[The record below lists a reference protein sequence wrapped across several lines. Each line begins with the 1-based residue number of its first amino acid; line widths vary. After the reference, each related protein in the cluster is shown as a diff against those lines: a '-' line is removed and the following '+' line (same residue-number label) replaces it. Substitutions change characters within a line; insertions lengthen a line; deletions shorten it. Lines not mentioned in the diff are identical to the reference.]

1 MATDEL
7 RAFGL
12 LIKTRRKT
20 ARLSLERLAVLCGL
34 SSSSIKHVERG
45 RVSLATCSALLATPE
60 LRLTIDDLP
69 SFAREP
75 HRQHRG
81 DTALLRLGLS
91 LTEFAAREEV
101 LAGVMRF
108 AAHREL
114 PELGEWAEAKLLTV
128 HRLRSALY
136 SEDELLPA
144 WRACRSNRR
153 DCTESEDRAWCR
165 GSSPIPNSPNRSA

>member
-1 MATDEL
+1 MPTDEL

-34 SSSSIKHVERG
+34 SSSSIKHVEKG

-60 LRLTIDDLP
+60 LRLTVDDLP
-69 SFAREP
+69 TFAREP
-75 HRQHRG
+75 HRQHKG

-108 AAHREL
+108 AAHRGL
-114 PELGEWAEAKLLTV
+114 PELGEWAKAKLLTV

-136 SEDELLPA
+136 STDELPA
-144 WRACRSNRR
+144 AGRACRSNRR
-153 DCTESEDRAWCR
+153 DCAGFEAEADCR
-165 GSSPIPNSPNRSA
+165 HTVG

>member
-45 RVSLATCSALLATPE
+45 RVSLGTCAALLATPE
-60 LRLTIDDLP
+60 LRLTVDDLP
-69 SFAREP
+69 SFARES
-75 HRQHRG
+75 HHQHKG
-81 DTALLRLGLS
+81 DTALLRLSLS
-91 LTEFAAREEV
+91 LTDFAAREQV
-101 LAGVMRF
+101 LAEVRRF
-108 AAHREL
+108 AAHREMS
-114 PELGEWAEAKLLTV
+114 ELGQWAEAKLRTV

-136 SEDELLPA
+136 SEDELPA
-144 WRACRSNRR
+144 AGRACQVAGR
-153 DCTESEDRAWCR
+153 CCVGLVEQAACGRA
-165 GSSPIPNSPNRSA
+165 

>member
-1 MATDEL
+1 MAMDEL

-20 ARLSLERLAVLCGL
+20 ARLSLERLAVLCGI

-60 LRLTIDDLP
+60 LRLTVDDLP

-101 LAGVMRF
+101 LAGVIRF

-136 SEDELLPA
+136 STDELPA
-144 WRACRSNRR
+144 ASRACAVAGR
-153 DCTESEDRAWCR
+153 CCVGFAEQ
-165 GSSPIPNSPNRSA
+165 SACGGM

>member
-60 LRLTIDDLP
+60 LRLTVDDLP

-75 HRQHRG
+75 HRQFRG
-81 DTALLRLGLS
+81 DSALLRLSLS
-91 LTEFAAREEV
+91 LTDFAAREQV

-114 PELGEWAEAKLLTV
+114 PELGDWAEAKLLTV
-128 HRLRSALY
+128 HRLRAALY
-136 SEDELLPA
+136 SMDELPA
-144 WRACRSNRR
+144 AGRACGTN
-153 DCTESEDRAWCR
+153 ERACS
-165 GSSPIPNSPNRSA
+165 GFGEIANCGGT

>member
-12 LIKTRRKT
+12 LIKTRRKA

-60 LRLTIDDLP
+60 LRLTVDDLP

-136 SEDELLPA
+136 SEDELPA
-144 WRACRSNRR
+144 AGRACTVGGRSCVGFAEQAVCVGAR
-153 DCTESEDRAWCR
+153 W
-165 GSSPIPNSPNRSA
+165 PNCQAFLNA

>member
-20 ARLSLERLAVLCGL
+20 ARLTLERLAVLCGI

-60 LRLTIDDLP
+60 LRLTVDDLP

-75 HRQHRG
+75 HRQHKG
-81 DTALLRLGLS
+81 DIALLRLGLS
-91 LTEFAAREEV
+91 LTEFAAREQV
-101 LAGVMRF
+101 LAEIRRF
-108 AAHREL
+108 AAHREMS
-114 PELGEWAEAKLLTV
+114 ELSQWAEAKLRTV

-153 DCTESEDRAWCR
+153 DCAGFAAVADCR
-165 GSSPIPNSPNRSA
+165 HTVG

>member
-20 ARLSLERLAVLCGL
+20 ARLSLERLAVLCGI

-60 LRLTIDDLP
+60 LRLTVEDLP

-75 HRQHRG
+75 HRQHKG

-91 LTEFAAREEV
+91 LTEFAAREQV
-101 LAGVMRF
+101 LAEVRRF
-108 AAHREL
+108 AAHRDL
-114 PELGEWAEAKLLTV
+114 PELGEWAEAKLRTV
-128 HRLRSALY
+128 QRLRAALHA
-136 SEDELLPA
+136 EDDHLPA
-144 WRACRSNRR
+144 LRTCVAADRFCFGIAEQAACCGN
-153 DCTESEDRAWCR
+153 
-165 GSSPIPNSPNRSA
+165 

>member
-12 LIKTRRKT
+12 LIKTRRKA

-45 RVSLATCSALLATPE
+45 RVSLGTCSALLATPE
-60 LRLTIDDLP
+60 LRLTVDDLP

-101 LAGVMRF
+101 LAEVRRF

-136 SEDELLPA
+136 STDELPA
-144 WRACRSNRR
+144 AGRACAATGRS
-153 DCTESEDRAWCR
+153 CVGMVEQAAC
-165 GSSPIPNSPNRSA
+165 GKM